1 MLCVSNKTAKSRFCS
16 LPFSIIFITGDSYA
30 YQAAEQVGALN
41 VASALVAYRR
51 SAQHCPVPFAFS
63 FGEDFVSQ
71 RVHALLEPAKFHF
84 QIPVIIS
91 LLAAAVLF
99 TNLLSIDSIHHYIEL
114 ILPF

>member
-1 MLCVSNKTAKSRFCS
+1 MGPIVDH
-16 LPFSIIFITGDSYA
+16 P
-30 YQAAEQVGALN
+30 
-41 VASALVAYRR
+41 SAIL
-51 SAQHCPVPFAFS
+51 
-63 FGEDFVSQ
+63 
-71 RVHALLEPAKFHF
+71 AKFHF